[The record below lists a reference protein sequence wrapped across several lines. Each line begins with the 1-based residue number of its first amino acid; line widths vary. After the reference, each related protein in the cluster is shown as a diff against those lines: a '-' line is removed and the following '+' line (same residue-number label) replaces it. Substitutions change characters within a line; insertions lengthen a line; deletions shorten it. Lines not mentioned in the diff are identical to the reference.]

1 MERKKINRVLVLLS
15 VVYGIVVGVLGA
27 LESSALTVVA
37 IVGGALLGVSW
48 AAAGFLATQKRDR
61 TSG

>member
-15 VVYGIVVGVLGA
+15 IVYGIVVGLLGA

-37 IVGGALLGVSW
+37 IIGGALLGISW